1 MYHTPAIINPRHME
15 VVLQCQCVLLSNSIK
30 EVRLQNKLKMQKI
43 IQNLKSSI
51 KKNYFRDI
59 FLVLF
64 YFLNIF
70 PASSFELVLALFSP
84 SRHPPLV
91 LLVYPV
97 LDPIKPRESLGWQ
110 ADMNYVVYVVFTQND
125 CSRKQQ
131 PLWKMNCRASS
142 W

>member
-1 MYHTPAIINPRHME
+1 
-15 VVLQCQCVLLSNSIK
+15 
-30 EVRLQNKLKMQKI
+30 MQKI
-43 IQNLKSSI
+43 LPNLKSSI

-59 FLVLF
+59 FLVIF

-70 PASSFELVLALFSP
+70 PASSSILVLTLFSR
-84 SRHPPLV
+84 SRHPPLL

-97 LDPIKPRESLGWQ
+97 LDPIKPWESLAWQ

-125 CSRKQQ
+125 RSRKQQ